1 MKGAVMRSILLPIC
15 VAILGLSA
23 NAAMAA
29 IVVQCPGDTDGDAIV
44 DVDTGPGQAN
54 ENVRCMHVIG
64 GDGLIK
70 MGDGKDLYIFSFSDM
85 TGRPEADVMTAGAL
99 NANFPAPTIELD
111 QGTEFYLS
119 VSNAGMILRPDLED
133 PHSVHYHGFPN
144 ASAIFDGLP
153 ETSVSINQ
161 ANTLTYYYNNVE
173 PGTYIWH
180 CHVEATE
187 HMQMGMLGNLY
198 VRPKQNK
205 LPAQSLNGFPHVPG
219 NLYAYNDGDGS
230 THHDV
235 NVAMQIGSF
244 DGDFHDA
251 SETVQPLPFAEM
263 KDRYPMLNGRGY
275 PDTIN
280 PNSLFNRE
288 GKPSQK
294 INTIIEA
301 NSGKRILLRI
311 SNLNVTNFYT
321 LSVPGIPM
329 QVVGRGA
336 RILRGGGKTTGIDLY
351 YKTTSVTLGGGETR
365 DVILDTAGITPGTYV
380 LQTTNFNFLSNA
392 YEDFGG
398 MMTEIVIN

>member
-1 MKGAVMRSILLPIC
+1 MRSILLPIC

-29 IVVQCPGDTDGDAIV
+29 IVVQCPGDTDGDAVI
-44 DVDTGPGQAN
+44 DTPDPAHPN
-54 ENVRCMHVIG
+54 AVCMHVIG

-70 MGDGKDLYIFSFSDM
+70 MADGKDLYIFSFSDM
-85 TGRPEADVMTAGAL
+85 TGLPEADVMTAGAL

-133 PHSVHYHGFPN
+133 PHSAHYHGFPN

-205 LPAQSLNGFPHVPG
+205 LPAQTFPGGFAHVPG
-219 NLYAYNDGDGS
+219 NLYVYNDGDGS
-230 THHDV
+230 TVHDV
-235 NVAMQIGSF
+235 NVPIQIGSF

-280 PNSLFNRE
+280 PNSLFNR
-288 GKPSQK
+288 
-294 INTIIEA
+294 
-301 NSGKRILLRI
+301 
-311 SNLNVTNFYT
+311 
-321 LSVPGIPM
+321 
-329 QVVGRGA
+329 
-336 RILRGGGKTTGIDLY
+336 
-351 YKTTSVTLGGGETR
+351 
-365 DVILDTAGITPGTYV
+365 
-380 LQTTNFNFLSNA
+380 
-392 YEDFGG
+392 
-398 MMTEIVIN
+398 

>member
-1 MKGAVMRSILLPIC
+1 
-15 VAILGLSA
+15 
-23 NAAMAA
+23 
-29 IVVQCPGDTDGDAIV
+29 
-44 DVDTGPGQAN
+44 
-54 ENVRCMHVIG
+54 
-64 GDGLIK
+64 
-70 MGDGKDLYIFSFSDM
+70 
-85 TGRPEADVMTAGAL
+85 
-99 NANFPAPTIELD
+99 
-111 QGTEFYLS
+111 
-119 VSNAGMILRPDLED
+119 
-133 PHSVHYHGFPN
+133 
-144 ASAIFDGLP
+144 
-153 ETSVSINQ
+153 
-161 ANTLTYYYNNVE
+161 
-173 PGTYIWH
+173 
-180 CHVEATE
+180 
-187 HMQMGMLGNLY
+187 MQMGMLGNLY
-198 VRPKQNK
+198 VRPAQNR
-205 LPAQSLNGFPHVPG
+205 LPNNTNLNGFFHQNPDNPFG
-219 NLYAYNDGDGS
+219 FTLRNEDDPLDGTKYTYNDGDGS
-230 THHDV
+230 TYHDV
-235 NVAMQIGSF
+235 NVSIQIGSF

-280 PNSLFNRE
+280 PNQLFNRE

-301 NSGKRILLRI
+301 NSGQRILLRI

-336 RILRGGGKTTGIDLY
+336 RILRGGGETTGIDLY